1 MNSELQKEKNRGA
14 KAKLNEIH
22 VIQHIWITM
31 SDGIRLSAK
40 IWLPKNANKNA
51 VPAILEIIP
60 YRKRDA
66 YSIRDHSNHAWLA
79 ERGYACI
86 RPDMRGHGDS
96 EGIMLDEYSLLEQE
110 DTIEVIEW
118 LSEQSWCDG
127 NVGMIGLSWGG
138 IASLQ
143 AATKKPSALK
153 AIIPVGLHWV
163 RKLSS

>member
-1 MNSELQKEKNRGA
+1 MNSKPQKKNYDMET
-14 KAKLNEIH
+14 KLNEIH
-22 VIQHIWITM
+22 VIQHAWITM
-31 SDGIRLSAK
+31 SDGVRLSAK
-40 IWLPKNANKNA
+40 IWLPKNSDKNTA
-51 VPAILEIIP
+51 PAILEIIP

-96 EGIMLDEYSLLEQE
+96 EGIMFDEYSTLEQE

-118 LSEQSWCDG
+118 ISKQPWCDG

>member
-1 MNSELQKEKNRGA
+1 MNSKAQKEKNHGA
-14 KAKLNEIH
+14 EVELNKVD

-31 SDGIRLSAK
+31 SDKIRLSAK
-40 IWLPKNANKNA
+40 IWLPKNADKKA

-96 EGIMLDEYSLLEQE
+96 EGIMLDEYSTLERE

-118 LSEQSWCDG
+118 VSKQTWCDG

-143 AATKKPSALK
+143 AAIKK
-153 AIIPVGLHWV
+153 I
-163 RKLSS
+163 LSSQSYNSSWGIFRPLL